1 MAVIFLRSLVYNVL
15 FYLLL
20 LFWMIVAIPTLVMPP
35 RAFMAIAKA
44 WARSSVWL
52 MRVVC
57 NTKVDYRGLE
67 KIPPGPLIVASKH
80 QSMWETFALLQFF
93 DRPLFI
99 YKRELGFIPMFGW
112 YLVKSKMIGVDR
124 SGGMR
129 SLMEMARRAPQEVRS
144 GRQLIIFPEGTRTA
158 VGAPPDYKTGVGQIY
173 VNSGVSCVPVALNS
187 GLFWPRR
194 TFMRYPGTLVVEF
207 LDPLPPGLTRKDFVE
222 RISTSIEAA
231 TNRIVEAARQE
242 QAQLFGRVPDR
253 PSKAAT

>member
-1 MAVIFLRSLVYNVL
+1 
-15 FYLLL
+15 
-20 LFWMIVAIPTLVMPP
+20 
-35 RAFMAIAKA
+35 
-44 WARSSVWL
+44 
-52 MRVVC
+52 
-57 NTKVDYRGLE
+57 
-67 KIPPGPLIVASKH
+67 
-80 QSMWETFALLQFF
+80 MWETFALLQFF

-173 VNSGVSCVPVALNS
+173 VNSGVPCVPVALNS

-207 LDPLPPGLTRKDFVE
+207 LDPLPPGLPRDEFMTRLRE
-222 RISTSIEAA
+222 SIEGA
-231 TNRIVEAARQE
+231 TDRIVEAARAE
-242 QAQLFGRVPDR
+242 QVQLFGVVPDAA
-253 PSKAAT
+253 KAKV

>member
-20 LFWMIVAIPTLVMPP
+20 VFWMIVAIPTLMMPP
-35 RAFMAIAKA
+35 RAFLAIAKA

-57 NTKVDYRGLE
+57 NTRVDYRGLE
-67 KIPPGPLIVASKH
+67 KIPQGPLIVASKH

-112 YLVKSKMIGVDR
+112 YLIKSKMIGVDR

-173 VNSGVSCVPVALNS
+173 VNSGVPCVPVALNS

-207 LDPLPPGLTRKDFVE
+207 LDPLPPGLSRKDFIE

-231 TNRIVEAARQE
+231 TNRIVAAARQE

-253 PSKAAT
+253 TSEA